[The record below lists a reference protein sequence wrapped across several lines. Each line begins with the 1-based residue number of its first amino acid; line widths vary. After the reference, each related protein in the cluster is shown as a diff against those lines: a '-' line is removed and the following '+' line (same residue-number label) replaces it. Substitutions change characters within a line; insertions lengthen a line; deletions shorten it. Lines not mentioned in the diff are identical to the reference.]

1 MKANSFVWTLS
12 SVRSKWDGFRIAQ
25 LSVVGIF
32 ALIMGLPVLFLMVSS
47 FNVAPPGSSAV
58 YGLQNWTRAFSDTS
72 TLNALWMSFVLS
84 AVRLIPATILAVVV
98 AWLIARTDIPGGGL
112 IEFLCWFAYFV
123 PDFPLTLAW
132 ILLLDPNF
140 GFLNSLLRTLHFSD
154 GSIFNPYGFW
164 GIVWVHLATD
174 GIWFKVML
182 LTPIFRRLGASLEEA
197 SHIAGADMATTL
209 RRITLPLL
217 SPIIL

>member
-1 MKANSFVWTLS
+1 MTPLSWSLETTGRKSNHKPSLRSHPVSMKANSSVWTLS

-25 LSVVGIF
+25 FSVVGIF
-32 ALIMGLPVLFLMVSS
+32 ALIMGLPVLFLMLSS
-47 FNVAPPGSSAV
+47 FNVAPPSSSAV

-140 GFLNSLLRTLHFSD
+140 GFLNSLPRTFHFSD

-164 GIVWVHLATD
+164 GIV
-174 GIWFKVML
+174 
-182 LTPIFRRLGASLEEA
+182 
-197 SHIAGADMATTL
+197 
-209 RRITLPLL
+209 
-217 SPIIL
+217 